1 MIDSFPHESWLNRAG
16 EALNEDIAGFWTFGP
31 GNSTGTYVL
40 TVLGILAMV
49 LSLIGWV
56 VLEKRK
62 LAAQAELL
70 RAGGGFIEPAG
81 PAAVAAPAQPPL
93 AGPMTDPG
101 DRERG
106 S

>member
-1 MIDSFPHESWLNRAG
+1 MIDSFPFESWLKG
-16 EALNEDIAGFWTFGP
+16 EGLNEDIAGFWTFGP

-40 TVLGILAMV
+40 TVLGIIVMV
-49 LSLIGWV
+49 ASLIGWV